1 MPGLYLALLLVV
13 IAINLVAAA
22 VGGLDW
28 YRNRVSIGFWYLL
41 RAAQLATLAF
51 VLGECV
57 LYVIGD
63 RADDQL
69 HYLYVFLPV
78 AVSFLAEGM
87 RAGAASQELEG
98 TDHRTLS
105 DAEQEKVAMAIMHRE
120 TGIMAT
126 GALVTAFLVWRAL
139 ATTSGMF

>member
-1 MPGLYLALLLVV
+1 MP
-13 IAINLVAAA
+13 
-22 VGGLDW
+22 
-28 YRNRVSIGFWYLL
+28 
-41 RAAQLATLAF
+41 LAF

-57 LYVIGD
+57 LYVTGA
-63 RADDQL
+63 RAEDQL

-105 DAEQEKVAMAIMHRE
+105 EAQQEKVAIAIMHRE

>member
-1 MPGLYLALLLVV
+1 MPGLYLALLLAV

-22 VGGLDW
+22 AGGLDW
-28 YRNRVSIGFWYLL
+28 YRNRV
-41 RAAQLATLAF
+41 
-51 VLGECV
+51 
-57 LYVIGD
+57 LYVTGA
-63 RADDQL
+63 RAEDQL

-105 DAEQEKVAMAIMHRE
+105 EAQQEKVAIAIMHRE